1 MSITIDYY
9 SDVLCIWGY
18 SAKIKIDEM
27 KKDFGQQININY
39 RYTPLFVDMHAM
51 LEKNWAEK
59 GGLQAYNKMMHKL
72 NAMFPYV
79 EIHPQIGLQNLPHS
93 SASCHQ
99 FLKAIDLLEQRGE
112 IQSTD
117 TENTLLEQI
126 DWLIRLGYFRDAQDV
141 SQQSI
146 LLSYA
151 EQLNIPGKA
160 IETLLDNG
168 EAMAALASCTSDDKQ
183 KLIEGSPSFVLNE
196 GRQKLYGNIG
206 YNIIASNIRA
216 LLEHDDNTNINQP
229 TWY

>member
-1 MSITIDYY
+1 MSLVIDYY

-27 KKDFGQQININY
+27 KKEFADKITINY
-39 RYTPLFVDMHAM
+39 RYTPLFVDMHTM
-51 LEKNWAEK
+51 LENNWAEK
-59 GGLQAYNKMMHKL
+59 GGLQGYNKMMHKL

-99 FLKAIDLLEQRGE
+99 FLKAIDLLEQRKE
-112 IQSTD
+112 IQSKD
-117 TENTLLEQI
+117 KQNTLLEQL

-141 SQQSI
+141 SKHSI

-151 EQLNIPGKA
+151 EQLEIPIVA
-160 IETLLDNG
+160 VESLIHNG
-168 EAMAALASCTSDDKQ
+168 EAMAALAACSTNDKQ

-206 YNIIASNIRA
+206 YNIISANIRA
-216 LLEHDDNTNINQP
+216 LLDQENKPADQP
-229 TWY
+229 GWY